1 MLEIQ
6 DEELF
11 RDLVSE
17 EMTEKDMEDC
27 VSSILSEIWEDCHSI
42 LHEPKYKEIWNDY
55 IQHVMY
61 TIIPSDYEEQY
72 EAIQEQVFD
81 QLEELMPKREY
92 TQHHIPLDLHSIEMN
107 LKVLEERNANLPE
120 QRTEE
125 WYNMRHTILSASSIW
140 KVLHT
145 EASMNQYIYDK
156 CKDIQQRKNGVNI
169 FSPLHWGVRYEPIAQ
184 QYYEATYNTT
194 IKEYGCLP
202 HPTYPFLGAS
212 PDGINIDASSDI
224 YGRLLEIKCIV
235 NREITGIPKKEYWI
249 QMQMQMECCDI
260 DYCDFLECRFK
271 EYENKEAFFTDHQD
285 NNMTY
290 TKSGQRKGIL
300 LVFQKDNQP
309 LYEYMPFSCETKES
323 YETWQDSMMEKH
335 TDLTWTG
342 HIYWYLD
349 EVSCILVERN
359 RIWFQSHLSEFEDV
373 FHTIKREKQNNSFHH
388 RKPRS
393 RTSKTDPVDPGEI
406 SIIVI
411 D

>member
-1 MLEIQ
+1 MLEIK

-11 RDLVSE
+11 RDIISE
-17 EMTEKDMEDC
+17 DMTEQDMEDI
-27 VSSILSEIWEDCHSI
+27 VSTILCEIWEDCHSI
-42 LHEPKYKEIWNDY
+42 LHEPKYQEIWNDY

-61 TIIPSDYEEQY
+61 TIIPSEYDSECDVIHQ
-72 EAIQEQVFD
+72 QVFE

-92 TQHHIPLDLHSIEMN
+92 THHSIPLAMDSIESK
-107 LKVLEERNANLPE
+107 LKILEERNANLPE
-120 QRTEE
+120 QRSEA
-125 WYNMRHTILSASSIW
+125 WYNMRHNILSASSIW

-145 EASMNQYIYDK
+145 QASMNQYIYDK
-156 CKDIQQRKNGVNI
+156 CKDMQPRGNGVNI

-184 QYYEATYNTT
+184 QYYETTYNTT

-202 HPTYPFLGAS
+202 HPTYSFLGAS
-212 PDGINIDASSDI
+212 PDGINIDTSSER
-224 YGRLLEIKCIV
+224 YGRLIEIKCIV

-271 EYENKEAFFTDHQD
+271 EYDDKDAFFTDQEG
-285 NNMTY
+285 NNITY

-300 LVFQKDNQP
+300 LVFQKENQP
-309 LYEYMPFSCETKES
+309 LYEYMPFSCDTKET
-323 YETWQDSMMEKH
+323 YEAWQDSMMEKH
-335 TDLTWTG
+335 KELTWTG

-359 RIWFQSHLSEFEDV
+359 RTWFQSHLSEFENV
-373 FHTIKREKQNNSFHH
+373 FHTIQREKQDKSYHV

-393 RTSKTDPVDPGEI
+393 RKPKIEEEVSV
-406 SIIVI
+406 IVI